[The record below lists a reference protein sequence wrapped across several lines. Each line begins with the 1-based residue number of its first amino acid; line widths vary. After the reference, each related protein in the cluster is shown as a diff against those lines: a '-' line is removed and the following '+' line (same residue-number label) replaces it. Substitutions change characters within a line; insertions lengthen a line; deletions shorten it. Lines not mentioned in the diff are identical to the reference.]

1 MTDYQQNSTA
11 NNRAKKSR
19 ISGATNY
26 GLAFAP
32 AVAATM
38 YYFVKNTR
46 LEGYELYLIAII
58 VFVTLSL
65 IVSYIS
71 VRKVALQFEL
81 DAAPSLLLFGMYYFY
96 VILHVLIIHKLFVV
110 LAIPL
115 GYYLLPVAIMLACH
129 WVMPFELRI
138 IQKYP
143 DNGERF
149 GYFLIVA
156 VILGLVTFF
165 VKLI

>member
-1 MTDYQQNSTA
+1 MTQHPQNNTV
-11 NNRAKKSR
+11 NNKAEKSR

-32 AVAATM
+32 AIAATM

-46 LEGYELYLIAII
+46 LEGYELYLVAII

-65 IVSYIS
+65 IVSYTS

-81 DAAPSLLLFGMYYFY
+81 NTAPNVLLFGMYYFY

-110 LAIPL
+110 LTIPL
-115 GYYLLPVAIMLACH
+115 GYYLLPVAIILACH

-143 DNGERF
+143 VTGERF

-165 VKLI
+165 VKMI